1 MHTNNE
7 GSLQCCNKK
16 RTLYLQAEW
25 LVIIISSRTLAVG
38 KQSEQKGKGKYMLG
52 AQEQRSEV
60 ARLLSQIS
68 AEYEAAQRGL
78 SGLSCGTSQ
87 HEFITRRMEN
97 MGQLHNELQSLVGDA
112 AIAMIADELN
122 NH

>member
-1 MHTNNE
+1 MRNVYNVATTNAHCIYTRNGWLLLFRRE
-7 GSLQCCNKK
+7 HYWFTNRVSRKERKK
-16 RTLYLQAEW
+16 N
-25 LVIIISSRTLAVG
+25 
-38 KQSEQKGKGKYMLG
+38 MLG

-78 SGLSCGTSQ
+78 CGLSCGTAQ
-87 HEFITRRMEN
+87 HEFITKRMEN

-122 NH
+122 NL